1 MKFIGIR
8 LNCWIKKLLEA
19 LKSSPFVGYLLILK
33 IKFDLAEDVFI
44 LGLNPFFKNQ
54 IELVVFYFDEV
65 LCNSFKNG
73 FIAAEGFDNVCSA
86 QSLFIRL
93 QSLLDLLMFEE
104 FLLLQLTLKYLKS
117 LHPDFFT
124 FIFHF
129 FLDFFALFNVTFDCI
144 FYLKALIEELHIE
157 VLIELSGQHFF

>member
-1 MKFIGIR
+1 M
-8 LNCWIKKLLEA
+8 
-19 LKSSPFVGYLLILK
+19 ILK

-54 IELVVFYFDEV
+54 IVFDEV

-93 QSLLDLLMFEE
+93 QSLLDLLVFEE

-129 FLDFFALFNVTFDCI
+129 FLDFFALLNVTFDCI